1 MNHQRFGFF
10 EEKPEDLWV
19 ESNKIDIEIYLNFK
33 VSSLKLVC
41 DSAKGILAKL
51 DSLRNLLVASCVTS
65 DARPDKSKQEATVV
79 QIRLILYILICAHA

>member
-41 DSAKGILAKL
+41 D
-51 DSLRNLLVASCVTS
+51 T
-65 DARPDKSKQEATVV
+65 
-79 QIRLILYILICAHA
+79 

>member
-19 ESNKIDIEIYLNFK
+19 KSDKIDRYFLKFK

-51 DSLRNLLVASCVTS
+51 IHLET
-65 DARPDKSKQEATVV
+65 
-79 QIRLILYILICAHA
+79 Y